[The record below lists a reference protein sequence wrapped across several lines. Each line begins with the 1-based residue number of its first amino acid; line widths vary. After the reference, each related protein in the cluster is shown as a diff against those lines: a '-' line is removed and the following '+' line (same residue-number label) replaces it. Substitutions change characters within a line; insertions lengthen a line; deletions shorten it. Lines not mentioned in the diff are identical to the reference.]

1 MQRIIANPAL
11 LAGRLPEH
19 DATARAT
26 HQRQWAGVASV
37 ALHGLAVLLV
47 TQLARHAIAP
57 GTPPQAAAMA
67 PTTTTVSLKDL
78 PIVFKP
84 TARPGGGGGGGG
96 AHQKGP
102 IPKAHG
108 RGSDRITLPVA
119 RQPSPSAP
127 LVGKELPF
135 QALDI
140 PAVPLASGLDVIVG
154 LPNGVEGAPPSR
166 GPGSG
171 GGVGEGTGTGAG
183 SGTGPGLGPGVGGGM
198 GGGVYRPGGGVSAPV
213 LVVEVRPTY
222 TLDALRNRVQG
233 TVMLEAIVRRD
244 GLAHAISVVRSLDPG
259 LDAQAIEAL
268 RQWRFRPG
276 RFGDT
281 PVDVLV
287 SVVIDFRIR

>member
-47 TQLARHAIAP
+47 TQLARHVIAP
-57 GTPPQAAAMA
+57 GTPPQTAAMA
-67 PTTTTVSLKDL
+67 PPATTVSLKDL

-96 AHQKGP
+96 AHEKGP
-102 IPKAHG
+102 VPKAHG
-108 RGSDRITLPVA
+108 RGSDRVTLPVA
-119 RQPSPSAP
+119 RQPFPSAP

-198 GGGVYRPGGGVSAPV
+198 GGGVYRPGGGVLAPV

-233 TVMLEAIVRRD
+233 TVMLEAVVRRD
-244 GLAHAISVVRSLDPG
+244 GLAHAIRVVRSLDPG
-259 LDAQAIEAL
+259 LDAQAVEAL

-276 RFGDT
+276 RLGDS